1 MGSQSPEQQ
10 KKRKQKRILESKE
23 KATKTNDIEKSNLVL
38 KKLNEQNEKRP
49 QLAQKI
55 LKICR

>member
-49 QLAQKI
+49 QLPQKI